1 METFTRVSG
10 KMAKLTV
17 SESLS
22 IKTVACMKA
31 VGKMTCSMGTDARA
45 GTTGKFNSTEN
56 FEKERKQDLEDL
68 NSKVDTMK
76 VWNKYVS
83 SPIRKTIEID
93 DKFKIFKFKMKS
105 IIIAAFMAK
114 INLI

>member
-1 METFTRVSG
+1 MQMETFTRVSG

-31 VGKMTCSMGTDARA
+31 VGKMTYSMGTDARA

-68 NSKVDTMK
+68 NSKEDTMK
-76 VWNKYVS
+76 VTSLTVNSTGTANTS
-83 SPIRKTIEID
+83 SKSQESY
-93 DKFKIFKFKMKS
+93 MKENS
-105 IIIAAFMAK
+105 RITTFTGTA
-114 INLI
+114 

>member
-1 METFTRVSG
+1 MQMETFTRVSG

-17 SESLS
+17 SESSS

-76 VWNKYVS
+76 VTSLTVNSTGTANTS
-83 SPIRKTIEID
+83 SKSQESY
-93 DKFKIFKFKMKS
+93 MKENS
-105 IIIAAFMAK
+105 RITTFTGTA
-114 INLI
+114 